1 MSMLN
6 CESCGKVLDAS
17 EVPSELTHHVTK
29 ARRLSVDAQHQ
40 SIRVIYYFCSPECKE
55 LFLTSD
61 EPRQWCAVCDKTIKE
76 PQEDLTHRT
85 RIDRRLP
92 GETSHFK
99 HIHVTYYFCNKACR
113 EKFFSSKEDG
123 PVFSDE

>member
-1 MSMLN
+1 MLT
-6 CESCGKVLDAS
+6 CECCGKALEVS
-17 EVPSELTHHVTK
+17 EVPRELTYQVTK

-55 LFLTSD
+55 QFITS
-61 EPRQWCAVCDKTIKE
+61 EVLRRWCSVCDKIILE
-76 PQEDLTHRT
+76 LQENLTYKT

-99 HIHVTYYFCNKACR
+99 HIHVTYYFCSEECR
-113 EKFFSSKEDG
+113 EKFFSPEEQDT
-123 PVFSDE
+123 PFPDE